1 MPAQQSWLDRCS
13 DKLGLLAGRSG
24 SFRTKMPKI
33 RKFWDQTFVGSWK
46 LPPENSET
54 LTYFFPIKGVG
65 YIRQVPPDLDGGPK
79 DTPMNLKAAHL
90 PFLQPYISDVALDN
104 SSTVIFAESHFKLNW
119 HLTVQKSIYS
129 GESGATALKISRAM
143 GIDVEY
149 TGCRN
154 VVGCTRK
161 GRSWLAI
168 SLGPPPNPVV
178 HIRYPC
184 WEKTLVPN
192 EGSQGHG
199 IFRREAFINNTY
211 DILYSTVTFN
221 MIPI

>member
-1 MPAQQSWLDRCS
+1 MPAQHRQSWLDRCS
-13 DKLGLLAGRSG
+13 DKLSLLAGRSG

-129 GESGATALKISRAM
+129 GESGATASKISRAM

-161 GRSWLAI
+161 GKIMNGYLSRTSTKSGGTYPIPL
-168 SLGPPPNPVV
+168 LGKNAS
-178 HIRYPC
+178 
-184 WEKTLVPN
+184 T
-192 EGSQGHG
+192 Q
-199 IFRREAFINNTY
+199 RRESRPRNLPAGGFHQQHLWYTI
-211 DILYSTVTFN
+211 
-221 MIPI
+221 